1 MDSKAGA
8 SCCHPSEFPPSVLP
22 MVDMYV
28 PPNPCEA
35 GRETPPHLPLPLPQ
49 TLHLSVLHHWPWVTV
64 RLAGAYP
71 VYGRRHTGPEI
82 VESEWYSRRRIV
94 FVSGPAD
101 RWAPFHL
108 TRASLLDTT
117 ACATGPLRSVGVTR
131 LQPYY
136 GPGRRRLVLSL
147 SRCFAGYRLY
157 VVPCSTGFWVGRGR
171 APVAQHF
178 LVTVLSLPPRRSDMP
193 RHVNL
198 CHTMLPSP
206 DQRRLGLRS

>member
-1 MDSKAGA
+1 
-8 SCCHPSEFPPSVLP
+8 

-49 TLHLSVLHHWPWVTV
+49 TLHLSVLHHWPWVTG

-71 VYGRRHTGPEI
+71 VYRRRHTGPEI

-101 RWAPFHL
+101 RWSPFHL

-178 LVTVLSLPPRRSDMP
+178 LVTCCP
-193 RHVNL
+193 
-198 CHTMLPSP
+198 CHPAEVTCRVMSICAIPCC
-206 DQRRLGLRS
+206 LRPTKEGSGCEANFVEATYEFTCVAAQ